1 MNLEEAGLLCQRGFE
16 TSADAAKGLLDRG
29 ASRVLVTDGGNTA
42 TEGSTDGLISETP
55 PQVLVT
61 RITGAGDTFM
71 AAHIAAE
78 LRGSDRS
85 GALHAALEAAAIY
98 VSGKTPT

>member
-1 MNLEEAGLLCQRGFE
+1 
-16 TSADAAKGLLDRG
+16 RG
-29 ASRVLVTDGGNTA
+29 AARVLVTDGGNVA
-42 TEGSTDGLISETP
+42 TEGSSEGLVSETP

-78 LRGSDRS
+78 TRGADRAA
-85 GALHAALEAAAIY
+85 ALHAALEAAAIY